1 MISLRKKRNW
11 KRVLTLVLAASM
23 IVGQAPSDGLVKAE
37 SREVAKTTSN
47 NEDEANESAKL
58 LSEKSSAGIQTVSP
72 TSTPIKTSEPIP
84 ASYQNQYVRVENGVL
99 HCLPE
104 ADFDGA
110 SAEDVIPNTERD
122 GIKEVYLDNVDG
134 KSLPKKVF
142 ANLKNLNAAHI
153 ATGMSEGMFEGS
165 GIEEYYRTIGF
176 SVYFETG
183 FDGNIPK
190 DAFKNCNSLWK
201 VEEVGSAKIVNVG
214 AHAFQNAL
222 SPRWEKKADGYE
234 REASQ
239 FDFRNIESASDGAF
253 EGAFR
258 NVSNTSISFN
268 KLKKAYLNTFKN
280 AFYAINGCTIS
291 FDAIENFGDMNAYTA
306 YADVANASGYNNI
319 GGVFDNAF
327 VGAKDSSITF
337 PSLTKL
343 YDNAS
348 DGKYVS
354 GDKVAE
360 NNFSL
365 FKEFGAGREEQTLLP
380 SKWWVNKTHF
390 YTVSQNVSL
399 NFPALTDI
407 SCSFTS
413 SVPEGDKEKA
423 QKSQFY
429 HALQLSK
436 ESSLTLPELTAV
448 SPYAFY
454 QVFGGSES
462 GMILA
467 EKMEKVEKCGFYEAY
482 NIPKSL
488 EIKDFSPEWEKDA
501 FRGIWTYSGGETDSL
516 SYKNNSVSFPSLK
529 KVGES
534 AFEKSCFVM
543 EHLPSLQVIG
553 KRSFVESN
561 NNTSYRLK
569 TYMDLSQVES
579 IGNQAFYS
587 CDLQDE
593 VFKTIG
599 SSLTSMGNYVFENAK
614 IDNIDLSGNVRLL
627 VSKGTFKGS
636 SISSFIANNAVAQL
650 GNEIFMDC
658 KNLKSFFTWRSLSM
672 IGEAAFK
679 DSNVE
684 DLDISDSNGITFGKE
699 SFFGTPVKQVVADHA
714 GGSYIFNENSFGKTY
729 NLEKVDFSKWSQGS
743 LTIIGAFQNSS
754 LKEFIG
760 IQNNQGAVALAPS
773 AFKNCPELKTVQA
786 YMINLS
792 GPSLFENCT
801 KLESLDIAQG
811 LGNTSALFDRAFYG
825 CKSLKSIDLANV
837 QSLGNETFANCT
849 SLETVDLSKIKSV
862 GKECFYRCK
871 NAIFTGTDNITSV
884 GAGAFAKCGKV
895 NSYSFP
901 LLQKASVCG
910 MFYDT
915 IDSDGYVLISGK
927 KFSTDYERPSFSAGA
942 TDIFKKTALVF
953 DTTSDNIPSTITSV
967 CNANKDGYYFTLDE
981 YVTELRIEPKD
992 SDTDCNSLDGIKD
1005 HIKVIAITLDG
1016 NEKNLSSSDYDIYDI
1031 KYDGV
1036 AKKISGK
1043 VRYELKSTA
1052 LPSTSNLRGYGEG
1065 IYKTMESS
1073 FETNSSGIMNEV
1085 TNIAL
1090 SPDHID
1096 LNVGEHQK
1104 ITADISPKSVFENS
1118 VFWTSSDSS
1127 VARVGQ
1133 NGTVVGIKKGQA
1145 TITCY
1150 YRRNMEICGSM
1161 SVSVYKDKD
1170 VRDANI
1176 ATTESGDVE
1185 IKLDGIIT
1193 NQFWG
1198 PSPYDSSTAPTVC
1211 SSVSSP
1217 YCFPLILMNK
1227 ENGIWTA
1234 TNKDFLEYKIESLD
1248 DAIPADFT
1256 CERSGTTLTLKAD
1269 TVSKVPSKIRV
1280 TMWNTKTMVGAVQDI
1295 SISRE
1300 SDVNVRTM
1308 EYIAGKSGK
1317 FMELSRNIPKENVWF
1332 IRTTALSEGILPEIT
1347 YHNGVFYYSYDSEMR
1362 AMEDG
1367 NSDLCYDFTLSCTI
1381 DGKPFSQDIHLK
1393 DVSFDEL
1400 PATESCDLY
1409 ELSGNTI
1416 TLHKVVSDSSFTS
1429 AYPDDYARCKALIGS
1444 DDIKNIVI
1452 EKDTTKIVSYLFYNL
1467 TQDRDRTK
1475 PLEAVSIPDSVTE
1488 LEDNA
1493 LDNLNAESLRLSK
1506 NITKIPKY
1514 CFQNANIKHMDLSN
1528 LDGKITAIDK
1538 YGFAYMN
1545 KDIGDTADITLPK
1558 FNNVQTIGDYVFYD
1572 TLLGYTTVDFSNNEI
1587 LTDLIGSTA
1596 DYTIVRESS
1605 LGELS
1610 FKNCKNLK
1618 RIGAIGYGSAIGKVN
1633 LEGTALM
1640 AMGNVSV
1647 SRGHNDTVGFM
1658 LDNCYV
1664 GTLILPKSIRLM
1676 LWESFRNSQMEEIV
1690 NEEYIKYAFRVFGDP
1705 GNSGKVTCGPNT
1717 SRFRNKTYTPVKE
1730 WDFSG
1735 LKAVPT
1741 TVFEN
1746 GTLSENDGTRF
1757 IFPKTWDEYPYQADH
1772 LWLKMCNYSYQDQIK
1787 DEFQIIDFGNA
1798 DKLAM
1803 ANYGDFND
1811 CVEWINES
1819 YLSSVEDGTFPL
1831 AVKAKRGIASAGDD
1845 LYLDGRSGSLAI
1857 SFIGA
1862 DTEQYKDFCRY
1873 MSSQRQSPLMPL
1885 TYLDSEFIDKI
1896 NVTFED
1902 KLGLTET
1909 DAYTVKKFSNLT
1921 TDQILSCISVTATY
1935 HDGHTEKLD
1944 PEKYEIESFVYD
1956 KDLTDLD
1963 IKVKV
1968 YNIPEKYD
1976 LNGAVEYLKGAGY
1989 LNNDY
1994 YKSVILEKEYS
2005 VKNIE
2010 LSDYIY
2016 AVNGLKLDKNEVSVY
2031 DASNSDNDFKLNA
2044 KLSPRKVDVDTVL
2057 WKSSNPSVAT
2067 VDDGGNVTIQGDG
2080 ETRVTATAL
2089 DGGYYDVC
2097 DLTVQEKVDK
2107 VEISGPDNIISGEN
2121 GQYTAEVTGT
2131 SLADKKVT
2139 WSVSGNQSTET
2150 TVDSAG
2156 KLTIGADES
2165 ALIVKLKATSNYDPT
2180 KFAEKDVIV
2189 KQRID
2194 SVTVSGTKHAARGTV
2209 EIYSA
2214 EVTGTTYA
2222 DKTVTWSLSGNDSQ
2236 DTTLDNTGKLTIAP
2250 NESSDK
2256 LTVTAVSNGD
2266 PSKKDSVDVT
2276 AERITG
2282 ITIQAKDEMKPEE
2295 FQKCMATVATTNDD
2309 VVKDKTILWNVIG
2322 NNSPDTKIDP
2332 DGKLTVGA
2340 DENADKITVTAVS
2353 KADPSISATKDVVI
2367 KQFVTDISIRGKDV
2381 ICPAEE
2387 SLYIADVMG
2396 SKKADKSV
2404 TWTVFGNSSDNTVM
2418 NEDGKL
2424 YCGPDESSDKITV
2437 IATSKQNPD
2446 VFGEKDVVVTKCST
2460 IPTPMPTG
2468 SPVPS
2473 NAPMPTL
2480 NPENPIS
2487 NDVVKPTPM
2496 PTNTSEEEL
2505 YNTPKDPD
2513 RIPGTIEL
2521 KIPTI
2526 TMKKN
2531 MGIGKKFQ
2539 IKLLNQKGAVVK
2551 ISSSNKR
2558 VATINKNGIVKAKK
2572 AGKTTVIINMTRGKC
2587 RMQYIVKINVKK
2599 KVPFNYSL
2607 IKYNTKYKNVSVC
2620 LYKLLRKGKS
2630 YKITMKHLV
2639 KKDKV
2644 AFSSSNSKVIS
2655 VDKKGKCTSHKSGKA
2670 IITIKMTKGKRVFTY
2685 FMVVRA
2691 TEKGIESNTD
2701 YLKVI
2706 K

>member
-1 MISLRKKRNW
+1 MKKKRNW

-23 IVGQAPSDGLVKAE
+23 IVGQVPSDGLVKAE

-47 NEDEANESAKL
+47 NEDEANKSAKV
-58 LSEKSSAGIQTVSP
+58 LSEKSSDNIQTALP
-72 TSTPIKTSEPIP
+72 TSTPVETSEPAP
-84 ASYQNQYVRVENGVL
+84 ASYHNQYVQVENGVL

-110 SAEDVIPNTERD
+110 SAEDVIPDAERD

-134 KSLPKKVF
+134 TSLPKKVF

-165 GIEEYYRTIGF
+165 GTEEYYRTIGF

-234 REASQ
+234 RKASQ

-280 AFYAINGCTIS
+280 AFYAVNGCTIS

-306 YADVANASGYNNI
+306 YADAANVSGYNDI

-327 VGAKDSSITF
+327 VGAKNSSITF

-343 YDNAS
+343 YDNAL
-348 DGKYVS
+348 DGKYVN

-390 YTVSQNVSL
+390 YTVSQNISL

-407 SCSFTS
+407 SCDFAS
-413 SVPEGDKEKA
+413 SASEKDKEKM

-436 ESSLTLPELTAV
+436 ESSLTLPELTTV
-448 SPYAFY
+448 PPYAFY

-462 GMILA
+462 GMISA

-488 EIKDFSPEWEKDA
+488 EIKDFSSEWEKDA
-501 FRGIWTYSGGETDSL
+501 FCGIWTYSGGETNSL

-553 KRSFVESN
+553 KRSFAESN
-561 NNTSYRLK
+561 NNISYRLK
-569 TYMDLSQVES
+569 TYMDLSRVES
-579 IGNQAFYS
+579 IGDQAFYS

-636 SISSFIANNAVAQL
+636 SVSSFMANNAAAKL

-658 KNLKSFFTWRSLSM
+658 KNLKSFSTWRSLLM
-672 IGEAAFK
+672 IGEDAFK

-684 DLDISDSNGITFGKE
+684 DLDISNSNGITFGKK
-699 SFFGTPVKQVVADHA
+699 SFFGTPVKQVVAGHA
-714 GGSYIFNENSFGKTY
+714 GGSYIFNENSFGNTY
-729 NLEKVDFSKWSQGS
+729 NLQKVDFSAWSQGGLVIS
-743 LTIIGAFQNSS
+743 GAFQKSS
-754 LKEFIG
+754 IKSFTG
-760 IQNNQGAVALAPS
+760 IQNNQGAVTFAPS
-773 AFKNCPELKTVQA
+773 AFKNCAELKTVQS
-786 YMINLS
+786 YMANLS
-792 GPSLFENCT
+792 GPSIFENCYS
-801 KLESLDIAQG
+801 LETLDLTTG
-811 LGNTSALFDRAFYG
+811 LSNNKNVAALYDRVFYN
-825 CKSLKSIDLANV
+825 CKSLTTLDLSNITTLKDQV
-837 QSLGNETFANCT
+837 FFNCKN
-849 SLETVDLSKIKSV
+849 LENVDLSSITSV
-862 GKECFYRCK
+862 GKECFFKCK
-871 NAIFTGTDNITSV
+871 KAKFTGTNKITQAGVNAFSNCAKVDNYDFSSLT
-884 GAGAFAKCGKV
+884 A
-895 NSYSFP
+895 
-901 LLQKASVCG
+901 ASVYG
-910 MFYDT
+910 IFDDT
-915 IDSDGYVLISGK
+915 LDSDGYVIVSGS
-927 KFSTDYERPSFSAGA
+927 KFSPDYSKSSKDGSNA
-942 TDIFKKTALVF
+942 DIFKKTAIVF
-953 DTTSDNIPSTITSV
+953 DATKDSV
-967 CNANKDGYYFTLDE
+967 SSQISSMCKNNANGYYFTKDT
-981 YVTELRIEPKD
+981 YVIDITAENKNSSE
-992 SDTDCNSLDGIKD
+992 DCNTEDGIKQ
-1005 HIKVIAITLDG
+1005 HIKVTLTMLDG
-1016 NEKNLSSSDYDIYDI
+1016 SEKELNASDYEIYDI
-1031 KYDGV
+1031 GYDGV
-1036 AKKISGK
+1036 NKIVTGK
-1043 VRYELKSTA
+1043 IAYNVKSDFD
-1052 LPSTSNLRGYGEG
+1052 SKSDLRGHGKG
-1065 IYKTMESS
+1065 VYKIMKTS
-1073 FETNSSGIMNEV
+1073 FSVNSSGIIQEV
-1085 TNIAL
+1085 TNISI
-1090 SPDHID
+1090 SPEHCS
-1096 LNVGEHQK
+1096 LNVGERQK
-1104 ITADISPKSVFENS
+1104 VSTSITPETSLFNKS
-1118 VFWTSSDSS
+1118 VFWTSSDSNI
-1127 VARVGQ
+1127 ARVAQ
-1133 NGTVVGIKKGQA
+1133 NGTVVGIKPGQVK
-1145 TITCY
+1145 IYCY
-1150 YRRNMEICGSM
+1150 YRRNMAICDSM
-1161 SVSVYKDKD
+1161 VVDVFNNKDTYDEYTDADGNYLNLKPNGVIVSQLSGKVTSKPHNYTN
-1170 VRDANI
+1170 VANSY
-1176 ATTESGDVE
+1176 EFRLG
-1185 IKLDGIIT
+1185 
-1193 NQFWG
+1193 
-1198 PSPYDSSTAPTVC
+1198 
-1211 SSVSSP
+1211 
-1217 YCFPLILMNK
+1217 LMNPSDSDYAPVTGD
-1227 ENGIWTA
+1227 N
-1234 TNKDFLEYKIESLD
+1234 LEYKVEFDSINPECLKYSKNGAYLEFSCD
-1248 DAIPADFT
+1248 SITDIPENIT
-1256 CERSGTTLTLKAD
+1256 
-1269 TVSKVPSKIRV
+1269 V
-1280 TMWNTKTMVGAVQDI
+1280 TMWDKETMIGAVQNI
-1295 SISRE
+1295 NLNKIT
-1300 SDVNVRTM
+1300 DVTM
-1308 EYIAGKSGK
+1308 QPVEYISGLSGACAK
-1317 FMELSRNIPKENVWF
+1317 LSRNISKDSVLF
-1332 IRTTALSEGILPEIT
+1332 IRTTALEEGALPKIE
-1347 YHNGVFYYSYDSEMR
+1347 YQNGTFFYSYTQR
-1362 AMEDG
+1362 G
-1367 NSDLCYDFTLSCTI
+1367 VPCYDFTLSCTI
-1381 DGKPFSQDIHLK
+1381 DGKSFSQEIHLK
-1393 DVSFDEL
+1393 NLS
-1400 PATESCDLY
+1400 TEILEPEESYDLY
-1409 ELSGNTI
+1409 ERANDTLIFHKMISDYDSWNDIKADNTEE
-1416 TLHKVVSDSSFTS
+1416 
-1429 AYPDDYARCKALIGS
+1429 YERCKALLQSGQ
-1444 DDIKNIVI
+1444 IKKVYFQNG
-1452 EKDTTKIVSYLFYNL
+1452 TSKIVDSFLNSMADTRL
-1467 TQDRDRTK
+1467 TF
-1475 PLEAVSIPDSVTE
+1475 EYVVIPDSVTKLGANAFQNCDIEKLE
-1488 LEDNA
+1488 L
-1493 LDNLNAESLRLSK
+1493 SS
-1506 NITKIPKY
+1506 NIVEIPEY
-1514 CFQNANIKHMDLSN
+1514 CFENANIKQMDLSN
-1528 LDGKITAIDK
+1528 LDGKIKNIHK
-1538 YGFAYMN
+1538 YGFAYLN
-1545 KDIGDTADITLPK
+1545 DNIGDNSNIVLPQ
-1558 FNNVQTIGDYVFYD
+1558 FNNVENIGASAFYKSY
-1572 TLLGYTTVDFSNNEI
+1572 LGNSKIDFSNNI
-1587 LTDLIGSTA
+1587 YLDDLMTLTGDTYFIR
-1596 DYTIVRESS
+1596 DSS
-1605 LGELS
+1605 IGELT
-1610 FKNCKNLK
+1610 FENCKNLK
-1618 RIGAIGYGSAIGKVN
+1618 RLGVLGYSYFGKVN
-1633 LEGTALM
+1633 LEGTKIVG
-1640 AMGNVSV
+1640 MGNADVAESYA
-1647 SRGHNDTVGFM
+1647 H
-1658 LDNCYV
+1658 DNCTTGLMVSY
-1664 GTLILPKSIRLM
+1664 TYIKDFILPKSIRLM
-1676 LWESFRNSQMEEIV
+1676 LWESFRGSQIENIQ
-1690 NEEYIKYAFRVFGDP
+1690 NEEYVKYAFRTFGSNNFDDSAI
-1705 GNSGKVTCGPNT
+1705 GVSSLAVL
-1717 SRFRNKTYTPVKE
+1717 SRFKGNPYSPVKE

-1735 LKAVPT
+1735 LKAVPISI
-1741 TVFEN
+1741 FDD
-1746 GTLSENDGTRF
+1746 GTLSKNCDTEF
-1757 IFPKTWDEYPYQADH
+1757 VFPKEWDEYPYQADH
-1772 LWLKMCNYSYQDQIK
+1772 LWLQMHDYPYQSQIE
-1787 DEFQIIDFGNA
+1787 DSFRIIDFG
-1798 DKLAM
+1798 DTEKLSM
-1803 ANYGDFND
+1803 ANYGNYNS
-1811 CVEWINES
+1811 CIKWIDNTMLNS
-1819 YLSSVEDGTFPL
+1819 IEDGTFPL
-1831 AVKAKRGIASAGDD
+1831 VAKEKKGIGTTSDE
-1845 LYLDGRSGSLAI
+1845 LYLSGQNSYAI

-1862 DTEQYKDFCRY
+1862 DTEQYKDFCQY
-1873 MSSQRQSPLMPL
+1873 MSDQTKSSRMPL
-1885 TYLDSEFIDKI
+1885 TYLNSEFIDKVEI
-1896 NVTFED
+1896 EFED
-1902 KLGLTET
+1902 KLGITE
-1909 DAYTVKKFSNLT
+1909 ANRFSAK
-1921 TDQILSCISVTATY
+1921 DLSNVTMDDIFKCIKVMATY
-1935 HDGHTEKLD
+1935 RDGHTSELD
-1944 PEKYEIESFVYD
+1944 SDKYEITSFTYD
-1956 KDLTDLD
+1956 KDLMDLD
-1963 IKVKV
+1963 IKLKIFNV
-1968 YNIPEKYD
+1968 PQKYD
-1976 LNGAVEYLKGAGY
+1976 LNGTVDYLKSAGF
-1989 LNNDY
+1989 LDNDH
-1994 YKSVILEKEYS
+1994 YKNVIIEKEYLL
-2005 VKNIE
+2005 KNIE

-2016 AVNGLKLDKNEVSVY
+2016 AVNGLSLDKKKVSVH
-2031 DASNSDNDFKLNA
+2031 DAADVSNNFKLNA
-2044 KLSPRKVDVDTVL
+2044 KLSPKKVDIDKVL
-2057 WKSSNPSVAT
+2057 WTSDDESVAS
-2067 VDDGGNVTIQGDG
+2067 VDESGNVTINGDG
-2080 ETRVTATAL
+2080 TAQITATSL
-2089 DGGYYDVC
+2089 DGGYYDTC
-2097 DLTVQEKVDK
+2097 DLTVQEKIDDVS
-2107 VEISGPDNIISGEN
+2107 ISGPDSIISGEN
-2121 GQYTAEVTGT
+2121 GQYAAEVTGT

-2139 WSVSGNQSTET
+2139 WSVSGNQSAET

-2165 ALIVKLKATSNYDPT
+2165 ALIVRLKATSNYDPT
-2180 KFAEKDVIV
+2180 KFAKKDVIV

-2194 SVTVSGTKHAARGTV
+2194 SVTVSGTKRAARGTV

-2236 DTTLDNTGKLTIAP
+2236 DTTLDNTGKLIIAP

-2276 AERITG
+2276 VERITG

-2295 FQKCMATVATTNDD
+2295 FQKCTATVATTNDD

-2404 TWTVFGNSSDNTVM
+2404 TWTVSGNSSNNTVM

-2446 VFGEKDVVVTKCST
+2446 IFGAKDVIVTKCST

-2468 SPVPS
+2468 SPAPS

-2551 ISSSNKR
+2551 ISSSNKK

-2572 AGKTTVIINMTRGKC
+2572 AGKTTVIINMTKGKC
-2587 RMQYIVKINVKK
+2587 RMQYIVKVNVKK

-2607 IKYNTKYKNVSVC
+2607 IEYNTKYKNVSVC

-2630 YKITMKHLV
+2630 YKITMKHLA

-2670 IITIKMTKGKRVFTY
+2670 IIAIKMTKGKRVFTY